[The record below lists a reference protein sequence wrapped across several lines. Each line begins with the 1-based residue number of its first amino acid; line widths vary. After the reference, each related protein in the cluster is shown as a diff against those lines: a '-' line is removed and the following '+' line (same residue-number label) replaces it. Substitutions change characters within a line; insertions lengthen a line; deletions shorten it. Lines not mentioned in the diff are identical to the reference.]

1 MKLFGNTV
9 KFLLAQRGLTA
20 KEFAERVNLSETSVS
35 KIVKGVSKP
44 RQANLTR
51 IIQELA
57 VTPEEEQQ
65 LLSAY
70 DQIEARLADDSVQVN
85 EQMFDKLEEDRV
97 RRYLQAKSQSIA
109 FRESVAAAL
118 TEAGVQFQG
127 PRQNQSIVCDFFI
140 PGTPS
145 IALECKSNPTRDWDR
160 TITSARLLRIELPCD
175 QVVVAVPSIE
185 DISKAVQDRLKSADV
200 ELVAVDELKGYL
212 TTGGAR

>member
-20 KEFAERVNLSETSVS
+20 KEFAERVNLSETSIS

-57 VTPEEEQQ
+57 VTTEEEQQ

-70 DQIEARLADDSVQVN
+70 DQIAEKLTDALEQGDAQV
-85 EQMFDKLEEDRV
+85 FDKLEEDRV

-109 FRESVAAAL
+109 FRESVA
-118 TEAGVQFQG
+118 EAMTVAGIQFQG
-127 PRQNQSIVCDFFI
+127 PHQNRDLVCDFFI
-140 PGTPS
+140 AGPPS
-145 IALECKSNPTRDWDR
+145 LAIECKSNPTRDWDR
-160 TITSARLLRIELPCD
+160 TITSARLFREELPCD
-175 QVVVAVPSIE
+175 QVVVVVPSVAE
-185 DISKAVQDRLKSADV
+185 ISKANQRRMKAATIQLLSLDRLTSKLQ
-200 ELVAVDELKGYL
+200 EP
-212 TTGGAR
+212 AR